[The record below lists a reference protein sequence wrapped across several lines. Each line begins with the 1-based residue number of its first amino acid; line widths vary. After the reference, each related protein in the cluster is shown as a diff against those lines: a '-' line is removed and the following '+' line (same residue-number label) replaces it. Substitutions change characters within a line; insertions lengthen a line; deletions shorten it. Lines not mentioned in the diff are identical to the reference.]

1 MGAAQLKM
9 DLVGDGPRDV
19 VIDDLVIAGWTG
31 RDTDAMEAHIAELQ
45 ELGVQ
50 RPPRTPMYY
59 RVAASLLTTAPEI
72 QVIAGQTSGE
82 VEAIVFAQEE
92 GLWIGVA
99 SDHTDREAEAV
110 DVALSKQLCA
120 KPVAPT
126 LWRFDEVKDHWD
138 DLQLTA
144 RAIDGASEVV
154 YQEGKVS
161 TMQRPEALI
170 ERYGGL
176 KPGMAMFC
184 GTLAVNG
191 GLRPSEAFAIR
202 LHDPVLSRSIEHR
215 YGTRVLPRD
224 E

>member
-9 DLVGDGPRDV
+9 ELVGDGPRDV
-19 VIDDLVIAGWTG
+19 VINDLVIAGWTG
-31 RDTDAMEAHIAELQ
+31 RDTAAMEAHIAELE

-59 RVAASLLTTAPEI
+59 RVAASLLTTDREI
-72 QVIAGQTSGE
+72 QVIAGRTSGE
-82 VEAIVFAQEE
+82 VEVIVFAQED
-92 GLWIGVA
+92 GLWVGVA

-126 LWRFDEVKDHWD
+126 LWRFDEVKEHWD

-144 RAIDGASEVV
+144 TAIDDGGEVV
-154 YQEGKVS
+154 YQDGKVS

-170 ERYGGL
+170 DQYGGL

-184 GTLAVNG
+184 GTLAVIG
-191 GLRPSEAFAIR
+191 ALRPSEAFQIN
-202 LHDPVLSRSIEHR
+202 LHDPVLGRTISHR
-215 YGTRVLPRD
+215 YSTRVLPRD